1 MKAIDREMEVLR
13 QQMEDARSRT
23 EARRPAQPSDRLAR
37 PDIREFLETQYQ
49 KSRKQRV
56 VNKYD
61 REF

>member
-23 EARRPAQPSDRLAR
+23 EAHRPAQPADRLAR